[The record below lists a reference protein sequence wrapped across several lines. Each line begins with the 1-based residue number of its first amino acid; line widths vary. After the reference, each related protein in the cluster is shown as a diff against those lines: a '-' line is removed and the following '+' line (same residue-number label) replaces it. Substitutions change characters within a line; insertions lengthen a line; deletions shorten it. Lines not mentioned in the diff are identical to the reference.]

1 MVLPSQQGVH
11 HMDKTFLVLDDG
23 TVLKGIGFGADA
35 PYCDQLAGGM
45 FPAGEVV
52 FNTSMTGYPEILTD
66 PSYNGQMV
74 VMTYPHI
81 GNYGCEEAWAESTIS
96 GGGIHATAL
105 IVREAYDGPL
115 PPGRISLDTFLKA
128 HDTCGITGVDT
139 RFLTLHLRTN
149 GARNGL
155 LVRSRSQELS
165 DEELETALKTVQA
178 FPSITERDLIDGV
191 TIKQTLV
198 DPQLGPE
205 TCPVPTH
212 PDLRLAV
219 VDYGIKKSIINE
231 LYKRNVAVTLLGATA
246 TANDIL
252 KLEPKVDGVFLSN
265 GPGDP
270 ALLQDAV
277 TMAKTLIGKLPV
289 VGICLGH
296 QLITW
301 ALGGK
306 TVKMKFGHH
315 GGNHPV
321 RDMDTD
327 KVFVTSQN
335 HGFMTDPDS
344 LSEDVHVWFTNA
356 NDGSIEGIYHK
367 TLPVMSVQYHPEA
380 SPGPQDATW
389 IFDRFIT
396 CVKTGK
402 TTE

>member
-1 MVLPSQQGVH
+1 
-11 HMDKTFLVLDDG
+11 MDKTFLVLDDG
-23 TVLKGIGFGADA
+23 TVLKGIGFGAAA
-35 PYCDQLAGGM
+35 PYCDQLQEGL

-52 FNTSMTGYPEILTD
+52 FNTSMSGYPEILTD

-81 GNYGCEEAWAESTIS
+81 GNYGCDEAWAESVLS
-96 GGGIHATAL
+96 GGGVHATAL
-105 IVREAYDGPL
+105 VVREAYDGPL
-115 PPGRISLDTFLKA
+115 PPGRIALDSFLKT
-128 HDTCGITGVDT
+128 HGTCGITEVDT

-149 GARNGL
+149 GSRNGL
-155 LVRSRSQELS
+155 LVRSKHEALTEHELS
-165 DEELETALKTVQA
+165 VALQTVKN
-178 FPSITERDLIDGV
+178 FPDITERDLIDGV
-191 TIKQTLV
+191 TIKQTV
-198 DPQLGPE
+198 IDPKLGPG
-205 TCPVPTH
+205 TCPIPTN
-212 PDLRLAV
+212 PDLRFAV
-219 VDYGIKKSIINE
+219 VDYGVKKSIINE
-231 LYKRNVAVTLLGATA
+231 LYRRNAAVTLLGAKA
-246 TANDIL
+246 TAQDIL
-252 KLEPKVDGVFLSN
+252 QLNPKVDAVFLSN

-277 TMAKTLIGKLPV
+277 VMAKTLVGKLPV

-301 ALGGK
+301 ALGGR

-321 RDMDTD
+321 RDMLTG

-335 HGFMTDPDS
+335 HEFMTDPQS
-344 LSEDVHVWFTNA
+344 LGDDVEVWFTNA

-389 IFDRFIT
+389 IFDRFVA
-396 CVKTGK
+396 CAKTGR
-402 TTE
+402 TAE

>member
-1 MVLPSQQGVH
+1 
-11 HMDKTFLVLDDG
+11 MDTTFLVLDDG
-23 TVLKGIGFGADA
+23 TVLKGVGFGAAA
-35 PYCDQLAGGM
+35 PYCDQLQEMM

-52 FNTSMTGYPEILTD
+52 FNTSMTGYPEILSD

-81 GNYGCEEAWAESTIS
+81 GNYGCDPAWAESTLS

-105 IVREAYDGPL
+105 IVRQAYNGPI
-115 PPGRISLDTFLKA
+115 PPGRIALDRYLKENG
-128 HDTCGITGVDT
+128 TCAISGVDT
-139 RFLTLHLRTN
+139 RFLTIHLRTY

-155 LVRSRSQELS
+155 LVRSRHNALEGTELVA
-165 DEELETALKTVQA
+165 ALQA
-178 FPSITERDLIDGV
+178 VRSFPSITERNLIDGV
-191 TIKQTLV
+191 TVRRTII
-198 DPQLGPE
+198 DPSLGPG
-205 TCPVPTH
+205 TTLPPKH
-212 PDLRLAV
+212 SDLRFAV
-219 VDYGIKKSIINE
+219 IDYGIKKSIINE
-231 LYKRNVAVTLLGATA
+231 LYKRNIAVTLLGANA
-246 TANDIL
+246 TAKEIL
-252 KLEPKVDGVFLSN
+252 SLEPTVDAVFLSN

-277 TMAKTLIGKLPV
+277 TMARELVGKLPL

-321 RDMDTD
+321 RDQLTGN
-327 KVFVTSQN
+327 VFVTSQN
-335 HGFMTDPDS
+335 HGFMTDPSTIGD
-344 LSEDVHVWFTNA
+344 DIQVWFTNA

-367 TLPVMSVQYHPEA
+367 KLPVMSVQYHPEA

-389 IFDRFIT
+389 IFDRFIA
-396 CVKTGK
+396 CARTGC
-402 TTE
+402 TTGDTADAQPDSTK